1 MLRLVDIF
9 HLAVK
14 LLNRQAKDYP
24 NKTFTSAEGE
34 RVTIKD
40 VADRL
45 EILAKWVYP
54 ELSADDIEL
63 VVHCRNCRY
72 YKRFK
77 KKGDLLKA
85 RAFFACTKDMSRRDP
100 GFFCKDGDRKE

>member
-1 MLRLVDIF
+1 MLKLIDIF

-14 LLNRQAKDYP
+14 LLNRQAKDHP

-34 RVTIKD
+34 KITIKD

-54 ELSADDIEL
+54 ELSVDDIEL

-77 KKGDLLKA
+77 KKVIYSKQEP
-85 RAFFACTKDMSRRDP
+85 FFACTKDMSHRDP
-100 GFFCKDGDRKE
+100 EFFCKDGDRKE